1 MALLVVMVLT
11 MLIALGAYRYS
22 FTMQAEYRVT
32 RIHEEQ
38 VQARLA
44 ALSGLELA
52 ATILEDSLAQRDALG
67 GIDFNPTLFQHVSVG
82 ESRCRLSRQ
91 CSKTARWTNGT

>member
-1 MALLVVMVLT
+1 MALLIVMVLT

-22 FTMQAEYRVT
+22 FTMQSEYRVT

-44 ALSGLELA
+44 AL
-52 ATILEDSLAQRDALG
+52 
-67 GIDFNPTLFQHVSVG
+67 
-82 ESRCRLSRQ
+82 
-91 CSKTARWTNGT
+91 